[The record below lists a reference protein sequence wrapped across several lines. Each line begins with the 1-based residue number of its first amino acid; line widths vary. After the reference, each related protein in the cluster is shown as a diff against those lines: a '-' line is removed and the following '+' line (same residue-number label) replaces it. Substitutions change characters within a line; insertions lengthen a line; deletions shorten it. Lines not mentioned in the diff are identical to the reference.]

1 MGDLTKNFSWAEFA
15 CKGKNC
21 CGGVSKINPAL
32 VQALQAVRDAY
43 GKPLTVSSGYR
54 CPAHN
59 KAAGGV
65 TNSQHALGNAA
76 DISDPRQELA
86 KFLLGNLALL
96 EANGLWLENP
106 KATPTWVHLDIKERK
121 NRVFMP

>member
-1 MGDLTKNFSWAEFA
+1 MGDLTNNFNRKEFA

-21 CGGVSKINPAL
+21 CGNVSKINPVL
-32 VQALQAVRDAY
+32 VKALQAVRDAY
-43 GKPLTVSSGYR
+43 GKPLTISSGYR

-59 KAAGGV
+59 KAVHGAAG
-65 TNSQHALGNAA
+65 SQHALGNAA
-76 DISDPRQELA
+76 DIADPKQELA
-86 KFLLGNLALL
+86 KFLLNNLPLL

-106 KATPTWVHLDIKERK
+106 KATPTWVHLDLKQRT